1 MQWMMKWLA
10 LSGLAITSTA
20 YAVGQATDAF
30 APEQSTGTEHKSLV
44 TSKHWMVNA
53 ANPHASEV
61 GAQIMREG
69 GNAIDA
75 MVSMQLMLGLVEPQ
89 SSGIGGGAFMVY
101 WDAKKQK
108 LTSFD
113 GRETAP
119 LDAKPSLFLDEKG
132 EPLKFY
138 DAVVGGRSVGTPGVV
153 KLLWETHQRYG
164 KLPWEKLIEPIAKV
178 AENGFKISPRLAQLI
193 AGDQEK
199 LSRYPDTRR
208 YFFNADGSPKTEG
221 TLLKNPAYAATLKAI
236 AKGGADAFYKGKI
249 AQDIVEHVQ
258 TAKGNPGVLSQKDF
272 DTYQVKQREPVCTG
286 YESYD
291 ICGMGPPTSGG
302 MTVGQIVAMTQYF
315 DLPKW
320 GPNDARSWQV
330 IADASRLAFADRDQY
345 IADEDY
351 VPVPKEGLLNR
362 DYLKQRAEL
371 IQPGKALTKVE
382 PGKPEWQQAQ
392 VRSPDESIELPCTSH
407 FNIIDRDGNVVSM
420 TTSVENVFGSRL
432 MVHGFILNNELTDF
446 SFRTQVDGKPVA
458 NRVEPG
464 KRPRSSM
471 SPMIILHDKKPYMAI
486 GSPGGSRIIGYVAE
500 SLIAHLAWGMDIQQ
514 AVSLPH
520 ILNRF
525 GQMEIEKG
533 TSAEKWV
540 PQFEAQGYEVKVQDL
555 NSGLHA
561 IRVTD
566 HGLEGAADPRRE
578 GISIGE

>member
-221 TLLKNPAYAATLKAI
+221 TLLKNPEYAATLKAI
-236 AKGGADAFYKGKI
+236 AKGGADAFYQGKI

-520 ILNRF
+520 ILNLF

>member
-61 GAQIMREG
+61 GAQILREG

-101 WDAKKQK
+101 WDAKQQK

-221 TLLKNPAYAATLKAI
+221 TLLKNPEYAATLKAI
-236 AKGGADAFYKGKI
+236 AKGGADAFYQGKI

-258 TAKGNPGVLSQKDF
+258 TAQGNPGVLSQKDF

-446 SFRTQVDGKPVA
+446 SFRSQVDGKPVA

-471 SPMIILHDKKPYMAI
+471 SPMIILQDNKPYMAI

-540 PQFEAQGYEVKVQDL
+540 SQFEAQGYDVKVQDL

>member
-1 MQWMMKWLA
+1 MQWMIKWLA
-10 LSGLAITSTA
+10 LSGLALTSST
-20 YAVGQATDAF
+20 YAAGQAADAF
-30 APEQSTGTEHKSLV
+30 APEKSTGVEDKSLV
-44 TSKHWMVNA
+44 TSQHWMVTA
-53 ANPHASEV
+53 ANPHASQV
-61 GAQIMREG
+61 GAQILREG
-69 GNAIDA
+69 GNAVDA

-101 WDAKKQK
+101 WDAKHKK

-119 LDAKPSLFLDEKG
+119 LDAKPTLFQNEKG
-132 EPLKFY
+132 EPLSFY

-153 KLLWETHQRYG
+153 KLLWTTHEKYG
-164 KLPWEKLIEPIAKV
+164 KLPWKQLVAPVIKV
-178 AENGFKISPRLAQLI
+178 AQEGFKISPRLAKLI

-199 LSRYPDTRR
+199 LSRYPDTRH
-208 YFFNADGSPKTEG
+208 YFFNADGSPKTVG
-221 TLLKNPAYAATLKAI
+221 TLLKNPEYAATLTAI
-236 AKGGADAFYKGKI
+236 SEGGADAFYHGQI
-249 AQDIVEHVQ
+249 AKDIVEHVQ

-272 DTYQVKQREPVCTG
+272 DTYQVKEREPVCTG
-286 YESYD
+286 YNSYD

-302 MTVGQIVAMTQYF
+302 MTVGQIVGMTQYF

-320 GPNDARSWQV
+320 GPNSAKSWQV
-330 IADASRLAFADRDQY
+330 IGDASRLAFADRGMY
-345 IADEDY
+345 IADEDF
-351 VPVPKEGLLNR
+351 VPMPKQGLLNK
-362 DYLKQRAEL
+362 DYIKQRAAL
-371 IQPGKALTKVE
+371 IH
-382 PGKPEWQQAQ
+382 PGKPLKDASAGTPIWQHAQ

-407 FNIIDRDGNVVSM
+407 FNIVDREGNVISM

-446 SFRTQVDGKPVA
+446 SFRSQVDGKPVA

-471 SPMIILHDKKPYMAI
+471 SPMIVLHDKQPYLAI

-500 SLIAHLAWGMDIQQ
+500 AIIAHLAWGMDIQQ

-525 GQMEIEKG
+525 GPMELEKG
-533 TSAEKWV
+533 TGAETLTTRLQKM
-540 PQFEAQGYEVKVQDL
+540 GYQVKVQDL

-578 GISIGE
+578 GVAIGE

>member
-1 MQWMMKWLA
+1 MMKWLA

-61 GAQIMREG
+61 GAQILREG

-101 WDAKKQK
+101 WDAKQQK

-221 TLLKNPAYAATLKAI
+221 TLLKNPEYAATLKAI
-236 AKGGADAFYKGKI
+236 AKGGADAFYHGKI

-258 TAKGNPGVLSQKDF
+258 TAQGNPGVLSQKDF

-382 PGKPEWQQAQ
+382 PGKPQWQQAQ

-446 SFRTQVDGKPVA
+446 SFRSQVDGKPVA

-471 SPMIILHDKKPYMAI
+471 SPMIILQDNKPYMAI

-540 PQFEAQGYEVKVQDL
+540 SQFEAQGYDVKVQDL

>member
-61 GAQIMREG
+61 GAQILREG

-101 WDAKKQK
+101 WDAKQQK

-221 TLLKNPAYAATLKAI
+221 TLLKNPEYAATLKAI
-236 AKGGADAFYKGKI
+236 AKGGADAFYHGKI

-258 TAKGNPGVLSQKDF
+258 TAQGNPGVLSQKDF

-382 PGKPEWQQAQ
+382 PGKPQWQQAQ

-446 SFRTQVDGKPVA
+446 SFRSQVDGKPVA
-458 NRVEPG
+458 NRVEPD

-471 SPMIILHDKKPYMAI
+471 SPMIILQDNKPYMAI

-540 PQFEAQGYEVKVQDL
+540 SQFEAQGYDVKVQDL

>member
-61 GAQIMREG
+61 GAQILREG

-101 WDAKKQK
+101 WDAKQQK

-153 KLLWETHQRYG
+153 KLLWDTHQRYG

-221 TLLKNPAYAATLKAI
+221 TLLKNPEYAATLKAI
-236 AKGGADAFYKGKI
+236 AKGGADAFYHGKI

-258 TAKGNPGVLSQKDF
+258 TAQGNPGVLSQKDF

-382 PGKPEWQQAQ
+382 PGKPQWQQAQ

-446 SFRTQVDGKPVA
+446 SFRSQVDGKPVA

-471 SPMIILHDKKPYMAI
+471 SPMIILQDNKPYMAI

-540 PQFEAQGYEVKVQDL
+540 SQFEAQGYDVKVQDL

>member
-1 MQWMMKWLA
+1 MMKWLA

-221 TLLKNPAYAATLKAI
+221 TLLKNPEYAATLKAI
-236 AKGGADAFYKGKI
+236 AKGGADAFYQGKI

-500 SLIAHLAWGMDIQQ
+500 SLVAHLAWGMDIQQ

>member
-221 TLLKNPAYAATLKAI
+221 TLLKNPEYAATLKAI
-236 AKGGADAFYKGKI
+236 AKGGADAFYQGKI

>member
-53 ANPHASEV
+53 ANPHASQV

-164 KLPWEKLIEPIAKV
+164 KLPWGKLIEPIAKV

-193 AGDQEK
+193 AGDQQK

-221 TLLKNPAYAATLKAI
+221 TLLKNPEYAATLKAI
-236 AKGGADAFYKGKI
+236 AKGGADAFYQGKI
-249 AQDIVEHVQ
+249 AQDIVDHVQ

>member
-61 GAQIMREG
+61 GAQILREG

-101 WDAKKQK
+101 WDAKQQK

-221 TLLKNPAYAATLKAI
+221 TLLKNPEYAATLKAI
-236 AKGGADAFYKGKI
+236 AKGGADAFYHGKI

-258 TAKGNPGVLSQKDF
+258 TAQGNPGVLSQKDF

-382 PGKPEWQQAQ
+382 PGKPQWQQAQ

-446 SFRTQVDGKPVA
+446 SFRSQVDGKPVA

-471 SPMIILHDKKPYMAI
+471 SPMIILQDNKPYMAI

-540 PQFEAQGYEVKVQDL
+540 SQFEAQGYDVKVQDL

>member
-221 TLLKNPAYAATLKAI
+221 TLLKNPEYAATLKAI
-236 AKGGADAFYKGKI
+236 AKGGADAFYQGKI

-500 SLIAHLAWGMDIQQ
+500 SLVAHLAWGMDIQQ

>member
-61 GAQIMREG
+61 GAQILREG

-101 WDAKKQK
+101 WDAKQQK

-221 TLLKNPAYAATLKAI
+221 TLLKNPEYAATLKAI
-236 AKGGADAFYKGKI
+236 AKGGADAFYHGKI

-258 TAKGNPGVLSQKDF
+258 TAQGNPGVLSQKDF

-382 PGKPEWQQAQ
+382 PGNPEWQQAQ

-446 SFRTQVDGKPVA
+446 SFRSQVDGKPVA

-471 SPMIILHDKKPYMAI
+471 SPMIILQDNKPYMAI

-540 PQFEAQGYEVKVQDL
+540 SQFEAQGYDVKVQDL

>member
-1 MQWMMKWLA
+1 MMKWLA

-61 GAQIMREG
+61 GAQILREG

-101 WDAKKQK
+101 WDAKQQK

-153 KLLWETHQRYG
+153 KLLWDTHQRYG

-221 TLLKNPAYAATLKAI
+221 TLLKNPEYAATLKAI
-236 AKGGADAFYKGKI
+236 AKGGADAFYHGKI

-258 TAKGNPGVLSQKDF
+258 TAQGNPGVLSQKDF

-382 PGKPEWQQAQ
+382 PGKPQWQQAQ

-446 SFRTQVDGKPVA
+446 SFRSQVDGKPVA

-471 SPMIILHDKKPYMAI
+471 SPMIILQDNKPYMAI

-540 PQFEAQGYEVKVQDL
+540 SQFKAQGYDVKVQDL

>member
-61 GAQIMREG
+61 GAQILREG

-101 WDAKKQK
+101 WDAKQQK

-153 KLLWETHQRYG
+153 KLLWDTHQRYG

-221 TLLKNPAYAATLKAI
+221 TLLKNPEYAATLKAI
-236 AKGGADAFYKGKI
+236 AKGGADAFYHGKI

-258 TAKGNPGVLSQKDF
+258 TAQGNPGVLSQKDF

-382 PGKPEWQQAQ
+382 PGKPQWQQAQ

-446 SFRTQVDGKPVA
+446 SFRSQVDGKPVA

-471 SPMIILHDKKPYMAI
+471 SPMIILQDNKPYMAI

-540 PQFEAQGYEVKVQDL
+540 SQFKAQGYDVKVQDL

>member
-61 GAQIMREG
+61 GAQILREG

-101 WDAKKQK
+101 WDAKQQK

-221 TLLKNPAYAATLKAI
+221 TLLKNPEYAATLKAI
-236 AKGGADAFYKGKI
+236 AKGGADAFYQGKI

-382 PGKPEWQQAQ
+382 PGKPQWQQAQ